1 MSWENTN
8 NFQSTFVSVAS
19 VILFSIF
26 PLSWRTEGRG
36 EGGEFTTLSVSQQY
50 SPVIGLD
57 TSIGREKQNLWVKG
71 RGVIF
76 LNPLTLFFIYPLFCG
91 SKKYLIS

>member
-8 NFQSTFVSVAS
+8 NFQSTFVSFAS

-26 PLSWRTEGRG
+26 PLSWRTGGR
-36 EGGEFTTLSVSQQY
+36 GEFTTLSVSQQY

-57 TSIGREKQNLWVKG
+57 TSIGRENQNLWVKG

-76 LNPLTLFFIYPLFCG
+76 VKPLTLFFHFAVFCG
-91 SKKYLIS
+91 LKKYLIS